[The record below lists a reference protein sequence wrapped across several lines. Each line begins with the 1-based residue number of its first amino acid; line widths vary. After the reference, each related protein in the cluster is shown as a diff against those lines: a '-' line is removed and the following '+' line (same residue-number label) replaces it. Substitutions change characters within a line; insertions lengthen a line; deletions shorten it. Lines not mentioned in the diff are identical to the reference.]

1 MKKQTI
7 SKINPNAPYIPG
19 LDDYELP
26 AEIKFDR
33 SKARRNPYAG
43 RVHFTRGGA
52 RPGAGRKRAP
62 EPLERHTITFFK
74 SHADYLRRVDTN
86 LSKAIRK
93 VLAAKV
99 R

>member
-1 MKKQTI
+1 MKKQTR

-26 AEIKFDR
+26 AEIKFDLK
-33 SKARRNPYAG
+33 KARRNPYAG
-43 RVHFTRGGA
+43 QVHLTRGGRRA
-52 RPGAGRKRAP
+52 GAGRKPAP

-93 VLAAKV
+93 VLTAKV